1 MIYTDGV
8 TEAQN
13 SQAEFFARQRLRKLV
28 EAHPADSLPGT
39 APCGGGRHCRVY
51 GVRAAGRWH
60 HTGGDFGPTGSALAR
75 GMQSFLISAARLI
88 NSALSERAGTR
99 QRKAG

>member
-1 MIYTDGV
+1 LKTPNSKNAKRRSSGDKLVIYTDGV

-60 HTGGDFGPTGSALAR
+60 HTGGD
-75 GMQSFLISAARLI
+75 
-88 NSALSERAGTR
+88 
-99 QRKAG
+99 